1 MGARDGEADGHGV
14 NCDVAIVGYG
24 PTGAALANFLG
35 EAGLAVAVFE
45 REPSVHQ
52 LPRAAHF
59 DGEVMRIFQAL
70 GLKDDVDAIARPGT
84 KGMHFVS
91 ATGQTLLIRKGVEGP
106 GPHACAG
113 NYYFHQPEL
122 EAVLRRGVERFG
134 TVQAFARHE
143 VEAVEDGA
151 DAARLRVRNLE
162 RSGVREITARFV
174 IGCDGARSL
183 VRRAIGSG
191 RADLGLH
198 QPWLVLDLLLKREVD
213 LPEYTVQHCDPARPM
228 TQVNMVGRRRRWEI
242 MLMPGDDPATIAQP
256 ANVWRFLARWLTPA
270 DAEIERSAVY
280 TFHSVIARGW
290 RKGRLLIAGDAAH
303 QTPPFLGQG
312 MCAGIRDAANLAWKL
327 GLVCAGRAADALL
340 DTYESEREPHVR
352 EFIELAVRIGG
363 IIQTTDPRVAAERDR
378 SFAERGTEIFSFP
391 QPALG
396 PGARDD
402 AAPPVGQVFNQP
414 RLDDG
419 RLLDEATGIRFAVLG
434 ERRTIAAA
442 ASATRAC
449 WERLGAAVVPDA
461 SREVAAWL
469 AAHGA
474 RAVLLRPDRYVFG
487 LARDAADL
495 DRLSA
500 LLPAFEPARV

>member
-1 MGARDGEADGHGV
+1 MIW
-14 NCDVAIVGYG
+14 DVAIVGYG
-24 PTGAALANFLG
+24 PTGAVLANFLG
-35 EAGLAVAVFE
+35 QAGLAVAVLE
-45 REPSVHQ
+45 REPSVLD

-70 GLKDDVDAIARPGT
+70 GLKADAEAVSRPGT
-84 KGMHFVS
+84 KGMYFVS
-91 ATGQTLLIRKGVEGP
+91 ATGQTLLIRKGSEEP

-122 EAVLRRGVERFG
+122 EAVLRRGVARFAN
-134 TVQAFARHE
+134 VRVLARHE

-151 DAARLRVRNLE
+151 ERARLRVRDLE
-162 RSGVREITARFV
+162 SGRHREISARYV
-174 IGCDGARSL
+174 VGCDGARSL
-183 VRRAIGSG
+183 VRRAIGSA

-198 QPWLVLDLLLKREVD
+198 QPWLVLDLLLKREVE

-242 MLMPGDDPATIAQP
+242 MLMPGDDPATIAAP

-290 RKGRLLIAGDAAH
+290 RRGRLLIAGDAAH

-327 GLVCAGRAADALL
+327 GLVCAGTGGEALL

-363 IIQTTDPRVAAERDR
+363 IIQATDPRIAAERDR

-396 PGARDD
+396 PGLRDD
-402 AAPPVGQVFNQP
+402 APPPVGQVFHQP

-419 RLLDEATGIRFAVLG
+419 RLLDDATGIRFAVLG
-434 ERRTIAAA
+434 DSGTIAAA
-442 ASATRAC
+442 TPATRAC
-449 WERLGAAVVPDA
+449 WERLGAAVLSDA
-461 SREVAAWL
+461 SREISVWL
-469 AAHGA
+469 ADHGA
-474 RAVLLRPDRYVFG
+474 RALVLRPDRYLFG
-487 LARDAADL
+487 LARDAAEL

-500 LLPAFEPARV
+500 RLPAPEPVRV